1 MPLERQE
8 DSVEI
13 NIKKLE
19 KEQLHTEGKTKK
31 LFTTTHP
38 DYFFME
44 FKNEVCP
51 MDAKKTTKVRGKAQ
65 INNEVSSYIFQFL
78 DSYHIPTHYIG
89 KHDDKSMV
97 VRALDMIPI
106 HVVVRNMAAGAFA
119 KNFKLE
125 EGQILPA
132 PIIEFYYKNDKMG
145 NPMVNEY
152 HLYAFGSSNQDE
164 VRIVQRLSAKI
175 NAVMKNFFERRNL
188 QLVEFKLEFGR
199 SKGKIF
205 LGDEITLDTC
215 RVWDINTNRK
225 FEKEIAHSRDNEIN
239 RIYTEVRQRLVH
251 PKTRDE
257 KVNVMEY

>member
-1 MPLERQE
+1 ME
-8 DSVEI
+8 V

-19 KEQLHTEGKTKK
+19 KEQLRTDGKTKK
-31 LFTTTHP
+31 LFATNNP

-51 MDAKKTTKVRGKAQ
+51 RDTRKTIKVRGKGP
-65 INNEVSSYIFQFL
+65 INNEVSTYIFQFL
-78 DSYHIPTHYIG
+78 DSYHIPTHYVG

-106 HVVVRNMAAGAFA
+106 HVLVRNIASGEFA
-119 KNFKLE
+119 KNFRLD

-175 NAVMKNFFERRNL
+175 NAIMKNFFERRNF

-205 LGDEITLDTC
+205 LGDEITLDTS
-215 RVWDINTNRK
+215 RIWDINSSRK
-225 FEKEIAHSRDNEIN
+225 YEKEIARSRDNEIN
-239 RIYTEVRQRLVH
+239 KIYIEIRQRIIH
-251 PKTRDE
+251 PKMKDE
-257 KVNVMEY
+257 KVNAMEY